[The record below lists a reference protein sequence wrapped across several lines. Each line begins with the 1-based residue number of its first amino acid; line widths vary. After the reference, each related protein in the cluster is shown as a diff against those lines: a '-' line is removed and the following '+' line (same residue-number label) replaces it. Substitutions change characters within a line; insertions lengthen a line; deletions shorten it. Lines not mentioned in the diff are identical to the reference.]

1 MQPRELWLVT
11 MVDIHSKP
19 LNNRLEQSIPTILDQ
34 TNRGEAGPQMIV
46 AVIIVIIA
54 GPALLGLV
62 FDIQSAFAELPA
74 FNWFWA
80 TLIALLL
87 VGAVVLAALG
97 YE

>member
-1 MQPRELWLVT
+1 MQPRELCLVT

-62 FDIQSAFAELPA
+62 FDIQSALAELPA